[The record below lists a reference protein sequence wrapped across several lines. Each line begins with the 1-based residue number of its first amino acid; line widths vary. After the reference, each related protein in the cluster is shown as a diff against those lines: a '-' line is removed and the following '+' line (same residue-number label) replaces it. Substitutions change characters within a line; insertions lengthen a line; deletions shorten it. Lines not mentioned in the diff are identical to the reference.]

1 MQINPI
7 KKLIALILLFTAST
21 NIASTFECDPRRDA
35 TQADIETLYE
45 NASDVVFVQITKGE
59 LLNTHISYTAKVIE
73 NLKGNTN
80 SEIEIIDREHF
91 NARDITIGNAYI
103 IYLYDNTEIDFCTPM
118 LDLWSVSTRDELIT
132 FSERKDI
139 RQAEDIKKT
148 LILSKIIEGEIE
160 KQPPTAENNRH
171 RLP

>member
-1 MQINPI
+1 MNLI
-7 KKLIALILLFTAST
+7 KKLIVLTLLFTASI
-21 NIASTFECDPRRDA
+21 NIASAFECDPRRDA

-91 NARDITIGNAYI
+91 NTRDITIGNAYI
-103 IYLYDNTEIDFCTPM
+103 IYLYDNTEIDFCTPI
-118 LDLWSVSTRDELIT
+118 LDLWSASTRDELIKV
-132 FSERKDI
+132 SERRDI
-139 RQAEDIKKT
+139 ERAEDIRKT
-148 LILSKIIEGEIE
+148 LILSKIIEGKIE
-160 KQPPTAENNRH
+160 KQSPTAEDNRH